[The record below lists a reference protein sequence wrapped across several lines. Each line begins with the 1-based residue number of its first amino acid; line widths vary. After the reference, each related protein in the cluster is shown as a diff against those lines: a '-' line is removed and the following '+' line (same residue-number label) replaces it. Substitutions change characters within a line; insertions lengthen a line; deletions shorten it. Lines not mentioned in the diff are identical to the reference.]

1 MKLSKITKIAGAGLI
16 GFCAVSLA
24 ADKIALNPVAS
35 QVAGFAGAF
44 LGSLMAKRR
53 SKAKQVLTNRAIGG
67 GEIVQDADSARGRAS
82 DLDTARWS

>member
-16 GFCAVSLA
+16 GLCAVSLA

-53 SKAKQVLTNRAIGG
+53 HSKIGSMIGTKEEVGASNR
-67 GEIVQDADSARGRAS
+67 RK
-82 DLDTARWS
+82 TKNP

>member
-35 QVAGFAGAF
+35 QVAGFVGAF

-53 SKAKQVLTNRAIGG
+53 SKAKQILTNRAIG
-67 GEIVQDADSARGRAS
+67 EQDR
-82 DLDTARWS
+82 

>member
-53 SKAKQVLTNRAIGG
+53 RSKIGSMIGTKEEVGQSQNASLTFKPR
-67 GEIVQDADSARGRAS
+67 DDP
-82 DLDTARWS
+82 